1 MGRIITAVAV
11 DFNTQRELSE
21 LEMFI
26 AEHESELGT
35 ARSAALQ
42 MVENTKANIDWMKKH
57 YQTIVDWL
65 DN

>member
-1 MGRIITAVAV
+1 MGRIITAVAG
-11 DFNTQRELSE
+11 DFNTKRELSE